1 MIKAD
6 LSCKLKAQ
14 KIGNSGCLDDRGK
27 IQSVN
32 RSFFQRRAN
41 LAKIYKR
48 PKSIDLSLE
57 FQP

>member
-14 KIGNSGCLDDRGK
+14 KIGNRECLDDRIK

-48 PKSIDLSLE
+48 PKSIDLSL
-57 FQP
+57 